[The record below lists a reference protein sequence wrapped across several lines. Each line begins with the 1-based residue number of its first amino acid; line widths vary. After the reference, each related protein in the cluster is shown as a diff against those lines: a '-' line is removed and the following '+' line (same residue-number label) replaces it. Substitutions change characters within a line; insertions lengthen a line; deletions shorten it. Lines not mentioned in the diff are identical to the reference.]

1 MTDSVQVEGVEYI
14 SSKRASE
21 ITEYTQDYIGQLARG
36 GKIEARRIG
45 GLWYLRLDSLTN
57 YKNETEE
64 VVDNTETVERKE
76 ISNSRP
82 SSLVFFD
89 GKEYISAAEGVKATG
104 YHQDYIGQ
112 LARGGKIPAR
122 QVGARW
128 YVSRTALIEHKKKKD
143 QLLAAVQVD
152 SVGLRKSESTFSS
165 TSSSKVP
172 EVSDYYP
179 DNGSL
184 LPNLA
189 QEEAEMPKE
198 KLSDVSEQ
206 DAPQSDTSPNKS
218 HPIRIVPSPI
228 TRRTHKVKDAKN
240 LLKYRYIAPIATIV
254 VAFTFGIY
262 SFGTND
268 TFAKKSE
275 LNSAVSPAQTA
286 SVASAGSLFMN
297 QLIEVVTIERVYIRE
312 Q

>member
-45 GLWYLRLDSLTN
+45 GLWYLRIDSLTN
-57 YKNETEE
+57 YKNEPDEVTENAE
-64 VVDNTETVERKE
+64 SVGKKE

-152 SVGLRKSESTFSS
+152 SVGLRKNESTFSS
-165 TSSSKVP
+165 TSTSKTP
-172 EVSDYYP
+172 EVSDYYS

-189 QEEAEMPKE
+189 QVGSEIPKE
-198 KLSDVSEQ
+198 KPSDVSEQ
-206 DAPQSDTSPNKS
+206 DAPRSDTSPNKS
-218 HPIRIVPSPI
+218 HVIRIVPSPI
-228 TRRTHKVKDAKN
+228 TRRAHKGKDTKN

-262 SFGTND
+262 SFGTKD
-268 TFAKKSE
+268 TLAKKSE
-275 LNSAVSPAQTA
+275 LNSAANSALTA
-286 SVASAGSLFMN
+286 SVASVGSLLMN
-297 QLIEVVTIERVYIRE
+297 QLIEIVTVERVYIRE
-312 Q
+312 